1 MNERF
6 IAASQSEATEYH
18 YLNALIHQLN
28 IGILSFDETGQISLA
43 NNSIKQLLGKSE
55 LINLESIKSVN
66 EALNDSINGL
76 KSGTSEVLK
85 VKFQTQVY
93 HLAISASLFKLSRQS
108 YKLISLQDIRGE
120 LDQNEMVAWQK

>member
-1 MNERF
+1 
-6 IAASQSEATEYH
+6 
-18 YLNALIHQLN
+18 LIHQLN